1 MGALAH
7 GQVVDEGFH
16 RVTEYGLYLES
27 GPQHKKTMVHV
38 LDLLGCMAN
47 GPTTGEAIE
56 ATQEAIRA
64 YLRFLKGCGE
74 AVDPKAE
81 FTTSVKEHVT
91 QGTWLGNG
99 SPYLMFGP
107 DFDPVTERDL
117 KVFTHRFE
125 ILRETL
131 AGWAE
136 RQTDEK
142 LDFAPPEKGRTSRAV
157 LIHLLGTPGAYVSA
171 MVGGVP
177 GVSRT
182 VTMVERGQ
190 MPIAEGIR
198 QVRELVSR
206 KLRETTKEQR
216 RAVIERGQMVRTLRK
231 AIRRTLEHDWEHLAE
246 LSRRPGG
253 PEI

>member
-1 MGALAH
+1 MAASGP
-7 GQVVDEGFH
+7 GQVVDEGLPQL
-16 RVTEYGLYLES
+16 TEYALYLES

-38 LDLLGCMAN
+38 LELLGCVAN
-47 GPTTGEAIE
+47 GPTTGQAIE
-56 ATQEAIRA
+56 ATREAISA
-64 YLRFLKGCGE
+64 YLRFLQRCGE
-74 AVDPKAE
+74 AVDPKVE

-107 DFDPVTERDL
+107 DFEPVTERDME
-117 KVFTHRFE
+117 VFTHRFE
-125 ILRETL
+125 KLREML
-131 AGWAE
+131 AAWAE
-136 RQTDEK
+136 KQTDEK
-142 LDFAPPEKGRTSRAV
+142 LDAAPAEKGRTARSI
-157 LIHLLGTPGAYVSA
+157 LIHVLGTPGAYVSA
-171 MVGGVP
+171 LVGGVP

-190 MPIAEGIR
+190 MPIAEGIQQAR
-198 QVRELVSR
+198 DLVSR

-216 RAVIERGQMVRTLRK
+216 SAVIERGQMVRTLRK